1 MFLVFVSFWNLP
13 HLHKNKT
20 INKGIRTI
28 AHDFVRIK
36 VVSMD
41 GRIFRSC
48 YCCCCF
54 LLVVHKIISN
64 EDTNT
69 GGGGQKKDKKERKQK
84 RWIRNN
90 LLLLVCFPLDC
101 SITMFLGDATC
112 FLCSIFAGLQLFC
125 LRSMCV
131 AWSSLRN
138 LCGLIEI
145 NLCLFDLNYCWWLES
160 DVFLFRSV
168 FCVCFV
174 ARSYAVLCQLNVFKR
189 LYGNEE
195 LGKNLL
201 IMLVNTINPTTSY
214 S

>member
-1 MFLVFVSFWNLP
+1 MKSIQVVVLLEGSLKWDSVYKENMFLVFVSFWNLP

-69 GGGGQKKDKKERKQK
+69 GGGDRRRIRKRGNKKDESGTICYYWCAFL
-84 RWIRNN
+84 WI
-90 LLLLVCFPLDC
+90 VPLQ
-101 SITMFLGDATC
+101 C
-112 FLCSIFAGLQLFC
+112 FLAM
-125 LRSMCV
+125 RH
-131 AWSSLRN
+131 
-138 LCGLIEI
+138 
-145 NLCLFDLNYCWWLES
+145 
-160 DVFLFRSV
+160 V
-168 FCVCFV
+168 FCV
-174 ARSYAVLCQLNVFKR
+174 RSSLDCNYSVCAACALHDRHWEIYAV
-189 LYGNEE
+189 
-195 LGKNLL
+195 
-201 IMLVNTINPTTSY
+201 
-214 S
+214 